1 MTAARRASWWLGAA
15 GLLLAA
21 GLLVAAQPRAV
32 FALAARAHPSGI
44 AMALAFT
51 CALAALRGARLRLLV
66 GRDLR
71 PPDSV
76 AVVTAAQLAATVLPL
91 RLGELALLPLL
102 RAAGVPGTLRGL
114 SVLVVAR
121 VLDLLSVLVWAIVA
135 GGLAGG
141 SPAVAALVLLA
152 FAAAIAAGAAIAVRR
167 LRGLALRWRRRAGWR
182 RRSLTQ
188 LLRVRRELARVVR
201 SPRRAAGIAALSLS
215 LWVASWLVTW
225 ALVRAIGLPWSPLA
239 LLVGVVGA
247 GIGSALPVNF
257 VGSFGS
263 QEAGWTAALAGI
275 GVEPRAALVA
285 GFACHLW
292 SLGFNGV
299 LGLAGAARLAARQP
313 ESSRRPFLAILRSL
327 LASGR
332 AA

>member
-1 MTAARRASWWLGAA
+1 MTAARHATWWLGAA

-32 FALAARAHPSGI
+32 FALAARAHPPGI
-44 AMALAFT
+44 ALALAFT

-71 PPDSV
+71 PADSV
-76 AVVTAAQLAATVLPL
+76 AVATAAQLAATVLPL

-102 RAAGVPGTLRGL
+102 QAAGVPGTLRGL
-114 SVLVVAR
+114 SVLVLAR
-121 VLDLLSVLVWAIVA
+121 VLDLLSVLAWAIVA

-141 SPAVAALVLLA
+141 SPAAAALALLA
-152 FAAAIAAGAAIAVRR
+152 FAAAIAAGAAIAARR
-167 LRGLALRWRRRAGWR
+167 LRALALRWRCRAGWR
-182 RRSLTQ
+182 RRSLAQ
-188 LLRVRRELARVVR
+188 LLRARRELARVVR
-201 SPRRAAGIAALSLS
+201 SPWRAAGVAALSLS

-225 ALVRAIGLPWSPLA
+225 ALVRAMGLPWSPLA

-275 GVEPRAALVA
+275 GVEPRAALAA

-292 SLGFNGV
+292 SLGFNSV
-299 LGLAGAARLAARQP
+299 LGLAGAAWLAARQP
-313 ESSRRPFLAILRSL
+313 GSSHRPFLAILRSL
-327 LASGR
+327 LTSGR